1 MNWIKRIF
9 KGSSGQSHQPDLKP
23 EILPRKVHGIS
34 RTQLSENALKV
45 LYRLNKAGYEAYLVG
60 GCVRDSLLG
69 AHPKDF
75 DVATNATPEE
85 VNALFR
91 NSRLIGRRFKLVH
104 VLFGREVIEVATF
117 RTSHTESENEK
128 QAVTGDS
135 GMILRDNVYGSKD
148 DDAIRRDFTINAMY
162 YSVADFSV
170 HAYANGWQDLA
181 QKQIRLIGDPET
193 RYREDPVR
201 MIRAI
206 RFACKLDFNIE
217 HDTAEP
223 IKVMAPL
230 MEQIPAARMFEEVLK
245 LFLSGKA
252 LATYQMLR
260 DYNLFKELFP
270 LTDQCVEEDQLAAA
284 MVEQAMI
291 NTDKR
296 IQSGKSVTP
305 YYFYGAMLWPAVQ
318 RIQKEFLEQGLPAQ
332 PALHKAASRV
342 IEQQV
347 RRTAI
352 PKRFTMP
359 MKEIWDLQSR
369 FQRKK
374 GKKAGELAAHPRFRA
389 AYDFV
394 LLREQAGE
402 KLHGLG
408 KWWTS
413 YQDSEEYKQIAA
425 NKQPEERRPRKRR
438 PPRRNNNRN
447 HNSRGG
453 NRHRNDNQAESGNR

>member
-9 KGSSGQSHQPDLKP
+9 KGNSSDSSEIDSKP
-23 EILPRKVHGIS
+23 TVLAREEHGIS
-34 RTQLSENALKV
+34 RSQLSENALKV

-117 RTSHTESENEK
+117 RTSHTESEDNK

-162 YSVADFSV
+162 YSVADFTV
-170 HAYANGWQDLA
+170 HTYANGWQDMA
-181 QKQIRLIGDPET
+181 NKQIRLIGDPET
-193 RYREDPVR
+193 RFREDPVR

-217 HDTAEP
+217 KETAAP
-223 IKVMAPL
+223 IKTMAPL

-252 LATYQMLR
+252 LDTYHMLR
-260 DYNLFKELFP
+260 EYNLFKELFP
-270 LTDQCVEEDQLAAA
+270 LTEQCISDDANAKRF
-284 MVEQAMI
+284 VEQALI
-291 NTDKR
+291 NTDTR
-296 IQSGKSVTP
+296 IRSGKSVTP
-305 YYFYGAMLWPAVQ
+305 YYFYGALLWPAML
-318 RIQKEFLEQGLPAQ
+318 RIQKEFLDQGLPPQ

-347 RRTAI
+347 RRSAI
-352 PKRFTMP
+352 PKRFTIP

-369 FQRKK
+369 FARKK

-402 KLHGLG
+402 NLHGLG
-408 KWWTS
+408 KWWTQ
-413 YQDSEEYKQIAA
+413 YQDTEEYQTIAA
-425 NKQPEERRPRKRR
+425 NKKPDEGRYKKRR
-438 PPRRNNNRN
+438 PQRRNNRNSNNRN
-447 HNSRGG
+447 GDDNRNRQPRHN
-453 NRHRNDNQAESGNR
+453 H